1 MPHEE
6 VPGKEIPIPAQA
18 AEERTGDLGSHID
31 SEELEEALRTE
42 EIQYDDKES
51 NTDPSHLERVPAKER
66 VSRIKDCLH
75 YYTMLSEA
83 IPCQETVQAAAK
95 RKMWCSDNTKVMEG
109 LSTKKKVP
117 ESPRLSHDTSM
128 FCEATTSKNMS

>member
-42 EIQYDDKES
+42 EIQYDNKKS
-51 NTDPSHLERVPAKER
+51 KTDPSHLEGVPAKER
-66 VSRIKDCLH
+66 VQRIKECLH
-75 YYTMLSEA
+75 HYTMLSEA

-95 RKMWCSDNTKVMEG
+95 RKMWCSDDTKVMERP
-109 LSTKKKVP
+109 STKKKVP
-117 ESPRLSHDTSM
+117 ASQRLSHNTSM
-128 FCEATTSKNMS
+128 FC